1 MEKLSNIDPLKALA
15 GLRQSYKNCFLLESA
30 TPGKF
35 RLNRY
40 SFLGFGPEKLIE
52 VKDNIIKVNEKPQQ
66 VDNIFNFLKTT
77 LNKYNCTSQ
86 FPFAGGLVGYV
97 SYDAIRYIENIPDTT
112 KDDLQL
118 PDMLFGLYT
127 DGIII
132 DRFANATYYFS
143 LNGSRSKELEK
154 ILAQDIEIERGE
166 PIIESIIPNMPKDQ
180 FENSVQT
187 VKEKLRSGEAIQ
199 TVISQRF
206 DVKSQLKP
214 LGFYEQ
220 LRRVNPSNYMYLLD
234 FDAKIIGSSPESLVK
249 NTGKIVETNPI
260 AGTRPRGKTPEQDK
274 VLAEKLLADPKEQAE
289 HIMLVDLGR
298 NDIGKVSKF
307 GTVQIPE
314 YMTVEK
320 YSHVQHIVSRVTGE
334 LKPGLDSFDAFK
346 AIFPAGTVSG
356 APKIRAME
364 IIDSLEPTKRGP
376 YAGAVGYFSFNGN
389 MDFAIAIRTAI
400 LKNSIYSIQ
409 AGAGIVLDSIP
420 EKEHFECKYKASAL
434 IKSLGG
440 SDENFSN

>member
-1 MEKLSNIDPLKALA
+1 MEKLPTIDPLKALE
-15 GLRQSYKNCFLLESA
+15 GLRRSYKNCFLLESA

-40 SFLGFGPEKLIE
+40 SFLGFDPEQLIE
-52 VKDNIIKVNEKPQQ
+52 VKNNIVKVNGKPQQ

-77 LNKYNCTSQ
+77 LNKYKCTSQ
-86 FPFAGGLVGYV
+86 FPFAGGLVGYI
-97 SYDAIRYIENIPDTT
+97 SYDAVRYIENVPDTS

-143 LNGSRSKELEK
+143 LNGSRLKELEK
-154 ILAQDIEIERGE
+154 ILDQDLEIERGK
-166 PIIESIIPNMPKDQ
+166 PIIESITPNMPKEQ

-187 VKEKLRSGEAIQ
+187 VKEKLRSGEIIQ
-199 TVISQRF
+199 AVISQRF

-220 LRRVNPSNYMYLLD
+220 LRKVNPSNYMYLLD

-274 VLAEKLLADPKEQAE
+274 ALAEELLADQKEQAE

-298 NDIGKVSKF
+298 NDIGKVAQF
-307 GTVQIPE
+307 GTVQVPE
-314 YMTVEK
+314 YMTIEK

-346 AIFPAGTVSG
+346 AVFPAGTVSG

-364 IIDSLEPTKRGP
+364 IIDQLEPTKRGP
-376 YAGAVGYFSFNGN
+376 YAGAVGYFSFNGS
-389 MDFAIAIRTAI
+389 MDFAITIRTAI
-400 LKNSIYSIQ
+400 LKNSTYSIQ

-420 EKEHFECKYKASAL
+420 EKEYFECKHKASAL